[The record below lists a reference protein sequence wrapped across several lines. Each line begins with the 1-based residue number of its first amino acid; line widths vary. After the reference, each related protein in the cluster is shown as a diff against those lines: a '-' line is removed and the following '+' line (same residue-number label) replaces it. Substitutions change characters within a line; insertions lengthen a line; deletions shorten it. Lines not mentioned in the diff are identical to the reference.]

1 VISPPIRPPPEAGFA
16 LLYPSDVP
24 RPILSES
31 LFVELLNN
39 LKSLK
44 RRDKLVLIAAAI
56 LLPVFLLCGVVV
68 YSASGTIA
76 ETRRELAGTEYLR
89 GAWTMIAACDNG
101 RPVSAD
107 EFAPLPPTVKP
118 VPTLET
124 AQRALA
130 QRLGTPS
137 PGPDACDAARAYIR
151 HVADDS
157 HLALDPKPETYYLML
172 TMVDDVPT
180 LSGRLTEIEADATA
194 APGTLADARARARQV
209 TAATDAVRNTLGL
222 AEAGGDGSLR
232 TNLAQSL
239 RNFSRALDEDVQAIE
254 QGQPASTVSAST
266 VPPAPIRAV
275 QLAPPRRAL
284 RAALESIWG
293 ASSNQLERLLQHRL
307 AMAQLQ
313 LWLTL
318 GGALVLA
325 AAAIGVVVYFDLYG
339 EREQVMRLNRDLRQ
353 SYDELERFAYICSH
367 DMQEPVRMMH
377 LYAGMLME
385 DAHDVLD
392 EISRR
397 HLKLISD
404 NAERMR
410 KMISDILQ
418 FSRVGRDPVQT
429 ERVDCDTI
437 AGEVLSDFSREII
450 AKAARVTRSPLP
462 VVTSNPTLVRIVLQ
476 NLIGNA
482 LKFQDGLR
490 TPEVDIS
497 AHEDGRMWRFEVRD
511 NGIGIDPAGYDQ
523 VFAIFQRLHR
533 QEEYPGSGVGLST
546 CRKFLSLAGGEIGY
560 VSSPGKGTTFWF
572 TLPRSGA

>member
-1 VISPPIRPPPEAGFA
+1 M
-16 LLYPSDVP
+16 
-24 RPILSES
+24 
-31 LFVELLNN
+31 ELLNN

-44 RRDKLVLIAAAI
+44 RRDKLVLIAAVI

-118 VPTLET
+118 VPALET

-151 HVADDS
+151 RVADDS
-157 HLALDPKPETYYLML
+157 QLALDPKPETYYLML

-180 LSGRLTEIEADATA
+180 LSGRLSEIEADAAA

-209 TAATDAVRNTLGL
+209 TAAADAVRNTLAL
-222 AEAGGDGSLR
+222 AEDGGDGSLR

-254 QGQPASTVSAST
+254 QG
-266 VPPAPIRAV
+266 PPAATMPPPPPIRAV
-275 QLAPPRRAL
+275 QFAPPRRAL

-318 GGALVLA
+318 GGALMLA

-339 EREQVMRLNRDLRQ
+339 EREQVMRLNHDLRQ

-385 DAHDVLD
+385 DTHDVLD

-397 HLKLISD
+397 HLKLIAD

-490 TPEVDIS
+490 TPEIDIS
-497 AHEDGRMWRFEVRD
+497 AHEDGKAWRFEVRD
-511 NGIGIDPAGYDQ
+511 NGIGIDPAGHDH

-546 CRKFLSLAGGEIGY
+546 CRKFLSLAGGEIGF

-572 TLPRSGA
+572 TLPRTGA